1 MDVNSL
7 GNWKEG
13 ETRDFFSAYNW
24 PKKKSGGSST
34 SKRTG
39 MKKTLTIKK
48 LGDEKECLTFRWQL
62 TVIGG
67 KKSGKVIDD
76 NDYTYCPNKGFTKL
90 VSRK

>member
-1 MDVNSL
+1 
-7 GNWKEG
+7 
-13 ETRDFFSAYNW
+13 
-24 PKKKSGGSST
+24 
-34 SKRTG
+34 

-67 KKSGKVIDD
+67 KRSGKIIDD